1 MAAPTRNN
9 NDNHAWTW
17 FTDRVLPSLFVALCL
32 ALGGGMWMTYQTVLT
47 LTYSMESNTREIEA
61 LRARISHVET
71 SMVSKTELLETLKRV
86 EQQLEIMM
94 LRAGQRAPRVV
105 E

>member
-1 MAAPTRNN
+1 MPAQQK
-9 NDNHAWTW
+9 NDSHPWAW
-17 FTDRVLPSLFVALCL
+17 FTDRVLPSLFVGLCMALS
-32 ALGGGMWMTYQTVLT
+32 GGMWMTYKSVLT

-61 LRARISHVET
+61 IRARVSHVET
-71 SMVSKTELLETLKRV
+71 SMVSKTEMLETLKRV

-94 LRAGQRAPRVV
+94 LRAGHRPPRIS